1 MDASSNHR
9 VAQGRVQRG

>member
-1 MDASSNHR
+1 MDTSSNHR